1 MEPNSESREKPR
13 FGHQSKVILENS
25 EIGVHRDAR
34 MYNFSDFGLYI
45 QADVLLER
53 ETEIRVG
60 IQDSPFASEPNQF
73 ESYRG
78 VVKWRKELK
87 NSHYYYGYGVELI
100 RETTQSDGQNRYQWS
115 RDNPR
120 KSCNIPVNY
129 EFENRTYEGVAE
141 NIGADGVRVKS
152 KDRVQVGKQITIDIP
167 LKKKGKIA
175 RLKGHVSWSNP
186 RGFGVQFLRSDRKKS

>member
-1 MEPNSESREKPR
+1 MNSSSERRNKTR
-13 FGHQSKVILENS
+13 FEHQSKIILENS

-34 MYNFSDFGLYI
+34 MYDFSHNGLHI

-53 ETEIRVG
+53 DTEIRIG

-78 VVKWRKELK
+78 VIKWRKELK
-87 NSHYYYGYGVELI
+87 NSRYYYGYGVELM
-100 RETTQSDGQNRYQWS
+100 EKNAESPDQGRYQWS

-120 KSCNIPVNY
+120 KACNIPVKY
-129 EFENRTYEGVAE
+129 QAENRTYEGVAE
-141 NIGADGVRVKS
+141 NIAADGVAVKS
-152 KDRVQVGKQITIDIP
+152 KDRVKVGQQITIEIP

-175 RLKGHVSWSNP
+175 RLNGLVSWSN
-186 RGFGVQFLRSDRKKS
+186 RSGFGVKFLPTKQN

>member
-1 MEPNSESREKPR
+1 MGSNSEKRDKTR
-13 FGHQSKVILENS
+13 FEHFSKIILENS

-34 MYNFSDFGLYI
+34 IVNFSDNGIYI
-45 QADVLLER
+45 QADLRLEP
-53 ETEIRVG
+53 EAEIRIG

-100 RETTQSDGQNRYQWS
+100 KESVQSDGQNRYQWS

-120 KSCNIPVNY
+120 KACNIPVNY
-129 EFENRTYEGVAE
+129 EVENRIFEGIAE
-141 NIGADGVRVKS
+141 NIGSDGVRVKS
-152 KDRVQVGKQITIDIP
+152 KDRVQIGKQITIDIP
-167 LKKKGKIA
+167 MKKKGKIA

-186 RGFGVQFLRSDRKKS
+186 RGFGVQFLRSDRD